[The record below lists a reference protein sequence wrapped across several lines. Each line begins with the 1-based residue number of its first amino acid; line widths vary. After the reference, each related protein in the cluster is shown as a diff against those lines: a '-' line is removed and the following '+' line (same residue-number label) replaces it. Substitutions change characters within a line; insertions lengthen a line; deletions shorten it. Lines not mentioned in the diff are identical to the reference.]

1 MNAPQGTPTADLSS
15 LKIDDRARKASS
27 RGQWLGWLAVGLIVL
42 LAGGAAI
49 YHFRDPKPVVEVTT
63 ARSAANASETALL
76 NASGYV
82 TPRRRSSVAAKITGR
97 VIEVDTDEG
106 MHIKEGQIIARL
118 DCSESNAA
126 LASAKADRIA
136 TQGAMDDLQV
146 NLANAERELQR
157 IQKLNDAGVSTPQ
170 ALDTAQTLT
179 QSYRARISLTKQQ
192 VTASD
197 RRIDV
202 AQENVNNCTIRA
214 PFSGQV
220 VSKDAQVG
228 EMVSPISAGGG
239 FTRTGIATIVDME
252 SLEIEV
258 DVNESYI
265 SRVMPHQRVS
275 ATLDAYPNWQI
286 PSHVR
291 TIIPTENRQKAT
303 VKVRITFDKLDP
315 RILPDMGVK
324 VAFLGEEQPR
334 AAARTPQAAPKA
346 LIPTIGSFAVALFL
360 FGLLV
365 IVRGAFSQG
374 VDIAGADR
382 LVIINKTSLIQPLP
396 LSYRDRLLRIAGVKQ
411 VTFQN
416 WFGGVYQ
423 DEKNFFP
430 QFALDVENQRALYP
444 EFKIPEEQWKAFV
457 EDREGAVAGQSLAD
471 RFGWKVGDRIPIKG
485 TIYAGPWEFNLRGIY
500 RGSRAQD
507 DTTQFWFHWDF
518 LEERR
523 AFGKG
528 DVGWYVVRVT
538 NPDLSVQVA
547 KAIDT
552 EFANSPFETK
562 TDTEKAF
569 AASFVKQMG
578 NIEFLILT
586 VGSVVFFTLL
596 LVTGNTMAIAVRERI
611 GELAVLKALGFSN
624 RFVLL
629 LVMVESLCIAFVG
642 GGLGLLL
649 AKLFSLRGDPTHGIL
664 PYFYLSPAAM
674 VSGVGTALLVG
685 VAGGILPALSAMH
698 MRVVDAIRRV

>member
-1 MNAPQGTPTADLSS
+1 MKYLPLLIANLF
-15 LKIDDRARKASS
+15 RKKL
-27 RGQWLGWLAVGLIVL
+27 RM
-42 LAGGAAI
+42 
-49 YHFRDPKPVVEVTT
+49 
-63 ARSAANASETALL
+63 AL
-76 NASGYV
+76 
-82 TPRRRSSVAAKITGR
+82 
-97 VIEVDTDEG
+97 
-106 MHIKEGQIIARL
+106 
-118 DCSESNAA
+118 
-126 LASAKADRIA
+126 
-136 TQGAMDDLQV
+136 
-146 NLANAERELQR
+146 
-157 IQKLNDAGVSTPQ
+157 
-170 ALDTAQTLT
+170 
-179 QSYRARISLTKQQ
+179 
-192 VTASD
+192 
-197 RRIDV
+197 
-202 AQENVNNCTIRA
+202 
-214 PFSGQV
+214 
-220 VSKDAQVG
+220 
-228 EMVSPISAGGG
+228 
-239 FTRTGIATIVDME
+239 
-252 SLEIEV
+252 
-258 DVNESYI
+258 
-265 SRVMPHQRVS
+265 
-275 ATLDAYPNWQI
+275 
-286 PSHVR
+286 
-291 TIIPTENRQKAT
+291 
-303 VKVRITFDKLDP
+303 
-315 RILPDMGVK
+315 
-324 VAFLGEEQPR
+324 
-334 AAARTPQAAPKA
+334 
-346 LIPTIGSFAVALFL
+346 TIGSFAVALFL

-374 VDIAGADR
+374 VDVAGADR

-430 QFALDVENQRALYP
+430 QMAVDVENQRALYP
-444 EFKIPEEQWKAFV
+444 EFKVPEEQWKVFV
-457 EDREGAVAGQSLAD
+457 EDREGAIAGQSLAD
-471 RFGWKVGDRIPIKG
+471 RFGWKVGDRIPLRG

-500 RGSRAQD
+500 RGTRAQD

-528 DVGWYVVRVT
+528 DVGWYVVRIT

-547 KAIDT
+547 RAIDA

-586 VGSVVFFTLL
+586 VGGVVFFTLL

-629 LVMVESLCIAFVG
+629 LVMVESLCISIVG

-649 AKLFSLRGDPTHGIL
+649 AKLFSMRGDPTHGIL
-664 PYFYLSPAAM
+664 PYFYLSPSAM
-674 VSGVGTALLVG
+674 AGGVGVALLVG
-685 VAGGILPALSAMH
+685 VAGGILPALSAMN

>member
-1 MNAPQGTPTADLSS
+1 MKFLPLVIANLF
-15 LKIDDRARKASS
+15 RKKL
-27 RGQWLGWLAVGLIVL
+27 R
-42 LAGGAAI
+42 
-49 YHFRDPKPVVEVTT
+49 
-63 ARSAANASETALL
+63 TAL
-76 NASGYV
+76 
-82 TPRRRSSVAAKITGR
+82 
-97 VIEVDTDEG
+97 
-106 MHIKEGQIIARL
+106 
-118 DCSESNAA
+118 
-126 LASAKADRIA
+126 
-136 TQGAMDDLQV
+136 
-146 NLANAERELQR
+146 
-157 IQKLNDAGVSTPQ
+157 
-170 ALDTAQTLT
+170 
-179 QSYRARISLTKQQ
+179 
-192 VTASD
+192 
-197 RRIDV
+197 
-202 AQENVNNCTIRA
+202 
-214 PFSGQV
+214 
-220 VSKDAQVG
+220 
-228 EMVSPISAGGG
+228 
-239 FTRTGIATIVDME
+239 
-252 SLEIEV
+252 
-258 DVNESYI
+258 
-265 SRVMPHQRVS
+265 
-275 ATLDAYPNWQI
+275 
-286 PSHVR
+286 
-291 TIIPTENRQKAT
+291 
-303 VKVRITFDKLDP
+303 
-315 RILPDMGVK
+315 
-324 VAFLGEEQPR
+324 
-334 AAARTPQAAPKA
+334 
-346 LIPTIGSFAVALFL
+346 TIGSFMVALFL

-382 LVIINKTSLIQPLP
+382 LVVINKTSLIQPLP
-396 LSYRDRLLRIAGVKQ
+396 LSYRDRLLRIDGVKQ

-430 QFALDVENQRALYP
+430 QFAIDVENQRVMYP
-444 EFKIPEEQWKAFV
+444 EFQIPEEQWKAFV
-457 EDREGAVAGQSLAD
+457 GDREGAIAGRSLAD

-485 TIYAGPWEFNLRGIY
+485 TIYSGPWEFNLYGIY
-500 RGSRAQD
+500 RGTRPQD

-547 KAIDT
+547 KAIDA

-586 VGSVVFFTLL
+586 VGGVVFFTLL

-629 LVMVESLCIAFVG
+629 LVMVESLCVAFVG

-649 AKLFSLRGDPTHGIL
+649 AKLFSLRGDPTNGIL
-664 PYFYLSPAAM
+664 PYFYLPPSAI

-685 VAGGILPALSAMH
+685 VAGGILPAISAMRL
-698 MRVVDAIRRV
+698 RVVDAIRRV